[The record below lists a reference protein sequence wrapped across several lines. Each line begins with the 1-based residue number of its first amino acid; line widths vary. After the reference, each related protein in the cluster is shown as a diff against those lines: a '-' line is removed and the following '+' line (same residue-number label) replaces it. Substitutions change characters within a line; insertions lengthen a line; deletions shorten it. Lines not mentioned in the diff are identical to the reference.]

1 MQTKNN
7 NSQTTVAAT
16 EAVEEAK
23 SADPTHAEWLAIR
36 REAGRQIDP
45 DIAEVHWEYGQVL
58 DPYGIDAELPEECQ
72 QIGRNYFARSPQSD
86 VWVSF
91 HDLPTGTRDA
101 LWKKHGAK
109 LAFPAGLPL
118 DLL

>member
-1 MQTKNN
+1 MQTKDN
-7 NSQTTVAAT
+7 NSQTTVAVT
-16 EAVEEAK
+16 EAVETAK
-23 SADPTHAEWLAIR
+23 SADRGDVEWLAIR
-36 REAGRQIDP
+36 SEAGRQIDP
-45 DIAEVHWEYGQVL
+45 DIAEVDWQYGHVL

-91 HDLPTGTRDA
+91 HDLPTPTRHA
-101 LWKKHGAK
+101 LWKKHGGK

-118 DLL
+118 DFL